1 MTIAVLIPCFNEE
14 QTVGRVVEDIKKELP
29 EAAVYVFDNNSDDRT
44 AELAK
49 EAGAIVRKEAK
60 RGKGNVVRSM
70 FRQVDADIYVMIDG
84 DDTYP
89 AGEIH
94 KLIAPIQNEEA
105 DICIGDRLTD
115 GSYEDE
121 NRRLFHTFG
130 NSLVKRLIN
139 RLFDADMKDIMSGYR
154 AFSRRFVKTAPI
166 ISDGFEIETEITL
179 FALHNKL
186 RIKQIPIGFRERPEG
201 SLSKLNTLSD
211 GFKVLLTIFRLY
223 KDYRPFVFF
232 STAAMLLALAGI
244 GVGIPVIV
252 DFVETGLV
260 PKFPS
265 AILATGCMVL
275 SAVSF
280 SSGLILDTIV
290 KHHRRMFEILYN
302 QSSK

>member
-186 RIKQIPIGFRERPEG
+186 RISQIPIGFRERPEG